1 MGCCGSGAELTAA
14 LPEARSSDEEVLLA
28 SRIVADGMRQ
38 TDLSVP
44 TMHCGACVRTIEKA
58 LGGLAGVQS
67 ARANLSTKRV
77 TVRWHF
83 DDGPPPFVKTK
94 AGRASR
100 LICST
105 LSRTR
110 KTARCPN

>member
-1 MGCCGSGAELTAA
+1 MEAGTRTGRCGPCRSARHLEYSPMGCCGSGAELTAA

-67 ARANLSTKRV
+67 ARANRSEEHTSELQSHSDLV
-77 TVRWHF
+77 C
-83 DDGPPPFVKTK
+83 
-94 AGRASR
+94 R
-100 LICST
+100 L
-105 LSRTR
+105 LLE
-110 KTARCPN
+110 